1 MCVHVRVCM
10 SVCVLLRFLGSHHGC
25 TVWLYSLAL
34 GILFILSGFQIC
46 HLHNEQVGLD
56 KL

>member
-10 SVCVLLRFLGSHHGC
+10 SVCVLRQFLGSHHGC

-34 GILFILSGFQIC
+34 GILFILSGFQVC